1 MEAGTNVLLPLDLVQ
16 RISDIPNFRCW
27 LFNHIYFKGPTSWAQ
42 FRSDSERAT
51 EGLVQKRLK
60 ILTTSPHLGSYVKH
74 LTVTM
79 KDGRNDPDI
88 PALLN
93 HFTGLRSLSLAS
105 ISFRGQAL
113 WDWFTPAFRKSIGRL
128 CRLST
133 LETLNLNKL
142 RGVPASLF
150 LTNQSLA
157 SISLAGSCPLFDVSS
172 PDVASISESSLP
184 LTLNVSD
191 VDLAELDLE
200 DIVTQANAFFHR
212 VHTLKGSTTWEGE
225 SSVAF
230 SAFLSLLAGISP
242 LEHLSVTLSTEYAT
256 RSPTVPPPNLLGSLT
271 QIRGLKVLTLTGR
284 DAARSY
290 PLRYFVSALPRV
302 VSSLDTTSLERL
314 SLNIIGVKYQ
324 DLSTLCGSQS
334 LGSKSSD
341 SLDAILAS
349 RHERGTLAALRE
361 VRLTIQID
369 RTEFNMKLEEANR
382 AVREAGFLSSLPV
395 EMVRVV
401 LKSKVGNVMY
411 DSRQFVVG

>member
-1 MEAGTNVLLPLDLVQ
+1 
-16 RISDIPNFRCW
+16 
-27 LFNHIYFKGPTSWAQ
+27 
-42 FRSDSERAT
+42 
-51 EGLVQKRLK
+51 
-60 ILTTSPHLGSYVKH
+60 
-74 LTVTM
+74 M

-105 ISFRGQAL
+105 ISFRGQAP
-113 WDWFTPAFRKSIGRL
+113 WDWFTPAFRKSVGRL

-133 LETLNLNKL
+133 LETLNLNKF

-157 SISLAGSCPLFDVSS
+157 SISLAGSWPLFEFSS
-172 PDVASISESSLP
+172 PDVVSISESSLP

-200 DIVTQANAFFHR
+200 GIVTQANAFFRR

-225 SSVAF
+225 SSIAF
-230 SAFLSLLAGISP
+230 STFLSLLADISP

-256 RSPTVPPPNLLGSLT
+256 RSMSFPPSITHMDLITHTGPTVPPPSLLGSLT

-302 VSSLDTTSLERL
+302 ISSLDTTSLERL
-314 SLNIIGVKYQ
+314 SLNILGVKYQ
-324 DLSTLCGSQS
+324 DLSTLCGSQN

-411 DSRQFVVG
+411 DSRQSVVG